1 MSNAKGETKP
11 ETIFGVLP
19 GWRKI
24 FLFFFIVQLAS
35 IPFLGLLTK
44 QESFAT
50 LVYQSAL
57 VSWAATEIL
66 WGGAT
71 VMVITSRLFQDARKW
86 ARGKLEREQAEQQ
99 AREELRSQ
107 MAEFRE
113 RLDEYNNLLSEIKR
127 LNLENRELK
136 RRLEE

>member
-1 MSNAKGETKP
+1 
-11 ETIFGVLP
+11 
-19 GWRKI
+19 
-24 FLFFFIVQLAS
+24 
-35 IPFLGLLTK
+35 
-44 QESFAT
+44 
-50 LVYQSAL
+50 
-57 VSWAATEIL
+57 
-66 WGGAT
+66 
-71 VMVITSRLFQDARKW
+71 MVITSRLFQDARKW